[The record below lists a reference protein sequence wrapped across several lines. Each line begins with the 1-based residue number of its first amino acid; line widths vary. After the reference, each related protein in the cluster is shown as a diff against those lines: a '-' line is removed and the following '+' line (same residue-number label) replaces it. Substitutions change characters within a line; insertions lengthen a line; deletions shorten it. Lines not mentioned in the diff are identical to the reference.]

1 MYSTLIWIVVV
12 VDVKIP
18 VFANAGN
25 VNVKTADTDH
35 LNRPQKFPCKMTDM
49 QELVK

>member
-1 MYSTLIWIVVV
+1 MYRTLIWIVVV

-35 LNRPQKFPCKMTDM
+35 LNRPQKFPWNMTDM